1 MTATTTATT
10 ATATSNCE
18 LNLPHR
24 TIHSIDDASGLQLV
38 CREGSV
44 WITLDGDLKDYVLEA
59 GETFTTQE
67 HRRAVVYALETSRLR
82 IERTRYSKKST
93 IETFSKF
100 QPMPL
105 MNAAR

>member
-1 MTATTTATT
+1 MTATTTVT
-10 ATATSNCE
+10 ASSTCE
-18 LNLPHR
+18 LQLPR
-24 TIHSIDDASGLQLV
+24 RALHSINDAAGLDLV

-44 WITLDGDLKDYVLEA
+44 WITLDEDQKDYVIEA
-59 GETFTTQE
+59 GETFTTKE
-67 HRRAVVYALETSRLR
+67 HRRAVVYALETSRVA

-93 IETFSKF
+93 IETFNKF